1 MVGRLEEWKVEEE
14 YWRASKL
21 DRENR
26 VGGRNDF
33 GGKVCCSP
41 STPLSGTVVYTLT
54 V

>member
-33 GGKVCCSP
+33 GVCCSP